1 MMHVGGVSMNN
12 KIGYILFVSLL
23 SFSFIGLLITLMNDP
38 MWLFRF
44 ILITA
49 IIIGIIYIIMKKFVF
64 KSSTIFTKEHK
75 AFQKAAR
82 FSKRKYRRNTKQ
94 PTYKKKNAIRKR
106 TASSTHLTVIEGKK
120 GKKKNRAL
128 H

>member
-1 MMHVGGVSMNN
+1 MNN
-12 KIGYILFVSLL
+12 KVGHLLFVGLV
-23 SFSFIGLLITLMNDP
+23 SFAIIGLLIRIITDP
-38 MWLFRF
+38 TWIIRF
-44 ILITA
+44 ILISA
-49 IIIGIIYIIMKKFVF
+49 VMIGIFYFIMTKFVL
-64 KSSTIFTKEHK
+64 KSSPTFNKEQM
-75 AFQKAAR
+75 AFKKAAKL
-82 FSKRKYRRNTKQ
+82 SKRKYKKSPKQ